1 MARIVMATYMVR
13 YPLGGM
19 LSWALQYCLGLDRL
33 GHDVILVE
41 KATYPKA
48 CFDPERKAMTDD
60 CRVGYASVKRL
71 LSRFGLEEKLIFR
84 DFRGMLYGSDERQLA
99 NVFRDADLL
108 IDIGNH
114 GAWADEAAQ
123 VRIPTV
129 LIEGEPG
136 FTQIKMVASA
146 AAGKPVPEF
155 DYYYSNGANI
165 GTSRTTAPSAGHE
178 WRHVFNPINTDL
190 FPVTPPPHDAPF
202 STVMNWQSHAPLN
215 FDGRSYGQKDIEFA
229 KFIDLPK
236 RVSVPLEVA
245 AAGKVPYADLA
256 AHGWRVR
263 EAHEVTASYDG
274 YHSYLAASLG
284 EFSVCKNIFV
294 ATQTAWFSDRSAAY
308 LARGRPV
315 VLQDTGFSD
324 YLPCGRGLFAVNNVE
339 EATAAMTVIK
349 SDYQRHSRWAR
360 ELAEEY
366 LDARKLMGRV
376 VDETMR

>member
-99 NVFRDADLL
+99 NVFRDAVLL

-190 FPVTPPPHDAPF
+190 FSGD
-202 STVMNWQSHAPLN
+202 
-215 FDGRSYGQKDIEFA
+215 
-229 KFIDLPK
+229 
-236 RVSVPLEVA
+236 A
-245 AAGKVPYADLA
+245 AAP
-256 AHGWRVR
+256 
-263 EAHEVTASYDG
+263 
-274 YHSYLAASLG
+274 
-284 EFSVCKNIFV
+284 
-294 ATQTAWFSDRSAAY
+294 
-308 LARGRPV
+308 
-315 VLQDTGFSD
+315 
-324 YLPCGRGLFAVNNVE
+324 
-339 EATAAMTVIK
+339 
-349 SDYQRHSRWAR
+349 
-360 ELAEEY
+360 
-366 LDARKLMGRV
+366 
-376 VDETMR
+376 